1 MKFLESYPPPPLT
14 PGEIGGVVLF
24 FVVLLV
30 LFLLRKIPIF
40 AAIWKLLMVFF
51 VVLFGT
57 LLWGSI
63 KEGLKDDVKDFL
75 K

>member
-14 PGEIGGVVLF
+14 SEEIGGVVLF
-24 FVVLLV
+24 FVVMLV

-40 AAIWKLLMVFF
+40 AAIWKLLMIFF